1 MQSEGREK
9 KRAGERGRSK
19 RKGIML
25 QGRVERGGQRERG
38 RKGEELNARDG
49 RKYGRGKGG

>member
-1 MQSEGREK
+1 VRSEGREK

-25 QGRVERGGQRERG
+25 QGRVKRGGQRERG
-38 RKGEELNARDG
+38 RRQKENRDG
-49 RKYGRGKGG
+49 ILERDF